1 MENVTPALDTK
12 KPGPS
17 IACVPVALIDAEK
30 NTNKKTTIKP
40 VEGVELIIV
49 EDKEN
54 ENLAESGQ
62 QTARMIESEEMTT
75 VLHLT
80 DRMQ

>member
-1 MENVTPALDTK
+1 M
-12 KPGPS
+12 
-17 IACVPVALIDAEK
+17 PVALIDAEK

-80 DRMQ
+80 NRMQ

>member
-1 MENVTPALDTK
+1 M
-12 KPGPS
+12 
-17 IACVPVALIDAEK
+17 PVALIDAEK